1 MRFPVGRNLSYEW
14 ASILSL
20 LKREH
25 FTVWISRFGLC
36 KTNKHLTVISQ
47 WKQKSNTPIR
57 CDKCIMKT
65 LKKNIVLEDR
75 TMRRQTTQ
83 YSFCISVTQF
93 TFYTVNSK
101 FYMVK
106 STFYMVRSTF
116 YMVRSTF
123 YIGQCKTQ
131 TVDFRLQTGGKVQ
144 TEGKMQTEDCRSGVK
159 SRLGSKRINC
169 LWPRYRPDREAQE
182 RSVERLEANASF
194 QDHAYLRS
202 VKQRYE
208 KQVALLLSK

>member
-57 CDKCIMKT
+57 CDKRIMKT
-65 LKKNIVLEDR
+65 LKKNIVIEER
-75 TMRRQTTQ
+75 TMRRQTAQ

-159 SRLGSKRINC
+159 RRLGSKRINC

-182 RSVERLEANASF
+182 RSVERLEAN
-194 QDHAYLRS
+194 DTKHH
-202 VKQRYE
+202 
-208 KQVALLLSK
+208 SKITPTFAA

>member
-1 MRFPVGRNLSYEW
+1 M
-14 ASILSL
+14 
-20 LKREH
+20 KREH

-57 CDKCIMKT
+57 CDKRIMKT
-65 LKKNIVLEDR
+65 LKKNIVIEER

-93 TFYTVNSK
+93 AFYTVNSK

-106 STFYMVRSTF
+106 STF

-159 SRLGSKRINC
+159 RRLGSKRINC
-169 LWPRYRPDREAQE
+169 LWPRYRPDLEAQE
-182 RSVERLEANASF
+182 RSVERLEAN
-194 QDHAYLRS
+194 DTKHH
-202 VKQRYE
+202 
-208 KQVALLLSK
+208 SKITPTFAA

>member
-25 FTVWISRFGLC
+25 FTVLISRFGLC
-36 KTNKHLTVISQ
+36 KTNKHLTVIPQ

-57 CDKCIMKT
+57 CDKRIMKT
-65 LKKNIVLEDR
+65 LKKNIVIEER

-106 STFYMVRSTF
+106 STF

-159 SRLGSKRINC
+159 RRLGSKRINC

-182 RSVERLEANASF
+182 RSVERLEAN
-194 QDHAYLRS
+194 DTKHH
-202 VKQRYE
+202 
-208 KQVALLLSK
+208 SKITPTFAA